1 MEIAEE
7 ECLYAAENCRQDHH
21 SPQGAT
27 KSINIKKLLFPKKVE
42 DIKQPE
48 VSTLYPAVVEFVIG
62 LNIVERVA
70 YKEPCFGFV
79 MLCFNQNLKPKPETY
94 F

>member
-7 ECLYAAENCRQDHH
+7 ECLYAVENCRQNHH

-27 KSINIKKLLFPKKVE
+27 KSINIKKLFLKKVKG
-42 DIKQPE
+42 IKQPE
-48 VSTLYPAVVEFVIG
+48 VSTLYPAVVEFAIG
-62 LNIVERVA
+62 LNIVDRVA
-70 YKEPCFGFV
+70 YKELCFGFV